1 MIQQSILFHIEKFSF
16 LCSGEMN
23 MVSSFKELKK
33 RKAYTRIVK
42 WKKITDNE
50 PDKIKRFIFR
60 WISFNGLY

>member
-1 MIQQSILFHIEKFSF
+1 
-16 LCSGEMN
+16 